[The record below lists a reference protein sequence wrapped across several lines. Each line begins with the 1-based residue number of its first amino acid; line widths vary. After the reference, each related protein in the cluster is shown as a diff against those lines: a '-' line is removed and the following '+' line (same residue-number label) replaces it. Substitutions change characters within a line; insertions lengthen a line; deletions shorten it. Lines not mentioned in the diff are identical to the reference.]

1 MRRNAAMQSNYSGA
15 PVVEADAATVD
26 ALLEGVGKDALLT
39 NTPRIREYLLQ
50 FVDLAEVVSHAVEA
64 AKQHFP
70 EAQLVLEVYRDPE
83 IDNEYLALYVR
94 LSRYDD
100 TVMERIAAAEAEYL
114 DRLAGKSGWIQ
125 LTTDFRTPDA

>member
-1 MRRNAAMQSNYSGA
+1 MHNYSGA
-15 PVVEADAATVD
+15 PVVEADAARVD
-26 ALLEGVGKDALLT
+26 ALLEGVAKNAQLA
-39 NTPRIREYLLQ
+39 NKPQIREYLLQ
-50 FVDLAEVVSHAVEA
+50 FVDLAEVVPHAVEA

-83 IDNEYLALYVR
+83 IDDEYLALYVR

>member
-50 FVDLAEVVSHAVEA
+50 FVDLAEVVPHAVEA

-83 IDNEYLALYVR
+83 IDDEYLALYVR

-125 LTTDFRTPDA
+125 LTTDLRTPDA

>member
-1 MRRNAAMQSNYSGA
+1 MQSNYSGA

-26 ALLEGVGKDALLT
+26 ALLEGVAKNAQLA
-39 NTPRIREYLLQ
+39 NKPQIREYLLQ
-50 FVDLAEVVSHAVEA
+50 FVDLAEVVPHAVEA

-83 IDNEYLALYVR
+83 IDDEYLALYVR

>member
-1 MRRNAAMQSNYSGA
+1 MQSNYSGA

-83 IDNEYLALYVR
+83 IDDEYLALYVR

-125 LTTDFRTPDA
+125 FTTDFRTPDA

>member
-1 MRRNAAMQSNYSGA
+1 MDRVGVCA
-15 PVVEADAATVD
+15 VVSASDGGGEEMLDG
-26 ALLEGVGKDALLT
+26 LLEGVGKDALLT

-50 FVDLAEVVSHAVEA
+50 FVDLAEVVPHAVEA

-83 IDNEYLALYVR
+83 IDDEYLALYVR

>member
-1 MRRNAAMQSNYSGA
+1 MQSNYSGA
-15 PVVEADAATVD
+15 PVVEADAARVD

-50 FVDLAEVVSHAVEA
+50 FVDLAEVVPHAVEA

-83 IDNEYLALYVR
+83 IDDEYLALYVR

>member
-1 MRRNAAMQSNYSGA
+1 MRRNATMHNYSGA
-15 PVVEADAATVD
+15 PVVEADAARVD
-26 ALLEGVGKDALLT
+26 ALLEGVAKNAQLA
-39 NTPRIREYLLQ
+39 NKPQIREYLLQ
-50 FVDLAEVVSHAVEA
+50 FVDLAEVIPHAVEA

-83 IDNEYLALYVR
+83 IDDEYLALYVR

>member
-1 MRRNAAMQSNYSGA
+1 MHNYSGA

-26 ALLEGVGKDALLT
+26 ALLEGVAKNAQLA
-39 NTPRIREYLLQ
+39 NKPQIREYLLQ
-50 FVDLAEVVSHAVEA
+50 FVDLAEVVPHAVEA

-83 IDNEYLALYVR
+83 IDDEYLALYVR

>member
-1 MRRNAAMQSNYSGA
+1 MQSNYSGA

-26 ALLEGVGKDALLT
+26 ALLEGVGKNAQLA
-39 NTPRIREYLLQ
+39 NKPQIREYLLQ
-50 FVDLAEVVSHAVEA
+50 FVDLAEVVPHAVEA

-83 IDNEYLALYVR
+83 IDDEYLALYVR

>member
-1 MRRNAAMQSNYSGA
+1 MQSNYSGA
-15 PVVEADAATVD
+15 PVVEADAARVD
-26 ALLEGVGKDALLT
+26 ALLEGVAKNAQLA
-39 NTPRIREYLLQ
+39 NKPQIREYLLQ
-50 FVDLAEVVSHAVEA
+50 FVDLAEVIPHAVEA

-83 IDNEYLALYVR
+83 IDDEYLALYVR

>member
-1 MRRNAAMQSNYSGA
+1 MHNYSGA
-15 PVVEADAATVD
+15 PVVEADAARVD
-26 ALLEGVGKDALLT
+26 ALLEGVAKSAQIA
-39 NTPRIREYLLQ
+39 NKPQIREYLLQ
-50 FVDLAEVVSHAVEA
+50 FVDLAEVVPHAVEA

-83 IDNEYLALYVR
+83 IDDEYLALYVR

>member
-1 MRRNAAMQSNYSGA
+1 MQSNYSGA
-15 PVVEADAATVD
+15 PVVEADAARVD
-26 ALLEGVGKDALLT
+26 ALLEGVAKNAQLA
-39 NTPRIREYLLQ
+39 NKPQIREYLLQ
-50 FVDLAEVVSHAVEA
+50 FVDLAEVVPHAVEA

-83 IDNEYLALYVR
+83 IDDEYLALYVR

>member
-1 MRRNAAMQSNYSGA
+1 
-15 PVVEADAATVD
+15 
-26 ALLEGVGKDALLT
+26 
-39 NTPRIREYLLQ
+39 
-50 FVDLAEVVSHAVEA
+50 
-64 AKQHFP
+64 
-70 EAQLVLEVYRDPE
+70 VYRDPE
-83 IDNEYLALYVR
+83 IDDEYLALYVR

>member
-1 MRRNAAMQSNYSGA
+1 MHNYSGA
-15 PVVEADAATVD
+15 PVVEADAAMVD
-26 ALLEGVGKDALLT
+26 ALLEGVAKNAQLA
-39 NTPRIREYLLQ
+39 NKPQIREYLLQ
-50 FVDLAEVVSHAVEA
+50 FVDLAEVIPHAVEA

-83 IDNEYLALYVR
+83 IDDEYLALYVR